1 MEAAE
6 ALRRAA
12 PLRSILSPAGGKR
25 RKSALKRGGGNRSE
39 RRIRFC
45 SEQNRENF
53 YDLLSPAK
61 RRFDL
66 RWQKDVEDLKPQEL
80 GVECLAYDQRELFND
95 GGVDVADGG
104 AGGGKGRGRGRG
116 KAGGGR
122 GRGKG
127 KGKSKARQL
136 RDGRGDG
143 SDGNA
148 LEGVSPTKARAALNA
163 AWAAEMTSELSEL
176 GFDAVPAPKPGSLF
190 ERGWCGGGSSASYA
204 RGGSRR
210 RGGGVVLDFDAEG
223 DALMGGGGGG
233 GDEKGVGARR
243 PATPSTSIGGRGG
256 NGKGKGRGRKVDTV
270 WLAQQ
275 LVLARRL
282 RRRAH
287 LVMVLDAMRERK
299 RPRPRRGSSR
309 DGLVVTAAANAAAAA
324 AVDIEEEDDDDE
336 EEDEDFDMLEGEEEE
351 EEEHEDCYQEE
362 DDDDDEYVEYTK
374 RGWQRTLLAAPSMMR
389 SEEMAE
395 ELRRWKEKLEG
406 KTRAEL
412 EDAYAAVVLKEN
424 TSL

>member
-66 RWQKDVEDLKPQEL
+66 RWQKGVEDLKPQEL
-80 GVECLAYDQRELFND
+80 GVECLAYDQRELFD
-95 GGVDVADGG
+95 DKAGGEGADAGG
-104 AGGGKGRGRGRG
+104 GGGKGG
-116 KAGGGR
+116 

-127 KGKSKARQL
+127 KGGRGGGGGGRGRRGGRGKARGKGKSRQR
-136 RDGRGDG
+136 RDGRGYG

-148 LEGVSPTKARAALNA
+148 LDGVSPTKARTALNA
-163 AWAAEMTSELSEL
+163 AWAAEMTAELSEL
-176 GFDAVPAPKPGSLF
+176 GFDAVPAPAPGSVF
-190 ERGWCGGGSSASYA
+190 A
-204 RGGSRR
+204 RGG
-210 RGGGVVLDFDAEG
+210 GGGGLALDFDADG
-223 DALMGGGGGG
+223 DTLMGGGGGG
-233 GDEKGVGARR
+233 GDEKGAGATGATDARD
-243 PATPSTSIGGRGG
+243 PAGR
-256 NGKGKGRGRKVDTV
+256 VDTV

-287 LVMVLDAMRERK
+287 LVMVLDAMQQRR
-299 RPRPRRGSSR
+299 RPPRRCRGSS
-309 DGLVVTAAANAAAAA
+309 GVFAAAAGAAAGAVAA
-324 AVDIEEEDDDDE
+324 AVSGVGAEGDNDDDDDDDDE
-336 EEDEDFDMLEGEEEE
+336 DGDFDMDQAEAEQEDDEEEE
-351 EEEHEDCYQEE
+351 EEEEDEE
-362 DDDDDEYVEYTK
+362 DEEGYVEYTK
-374 RGWQRTLLAAPSMMR
+374 RGWQRTVLAAPSRMR

-395 ELRRWKEKLEG
+395 
-406 KTRAEL
+406 
-412 EDAYAAVVLKEN
+412 V
-424 TSL
+424 S